1 MPYTT
6 AEILGML
13 NLFAKTELGR
23 ILVTLTTIVL
33 TVLVVKFL
41 QKRARMQGATDIAR
55 QRRNLVLAKNLVL
68 LTAVI
73 LIGATWA
80 SKIAGAALS
89 LAAVAGAI
97 LIVSKEFLLN
107 LLGTAML
114 AISRPY
120 RIGDFVEVESISGRV
135 LDTDLIATTL
145 AETMEG
151 NQLTGHTVSIPHSI
165 LLVKPV
171 RNLTATGRFTIN
183 MLPVAVHPNEDM
195 HAQEQALLK
204 AAIDICGS
212 WIEEANRHF
221 ERLESREL
229 VTLPSAEPR
238 VLIELKTVKEY
249 TFSLRYCCRP
259 NERVKVE
266 QAIIR
271 QYLATRN
278 AAPAPAADEE

>member
-195 HAQEQALLK
+195 HAQEQALLQ

>member
-1 MPYTT
+1 MF
-6 AEILGML
+6 AEL

-23 ILVTLTTIVL
+23 ILVTLITIIVTL
-33 TVLVVKFL
+33 LIVKFL
-41 QKRARMQGATDIAR
+41 QKRARMQGATDVAR

-73 LIGATWA
+73 LICATWA

-89 LAAVAGAI
+89 LAAVAGAM

-120 RIGDFVEVESISGRV
+120 RIGDFVELENISGRV
-135 LDTDLIATTL
+135 LDSDLIATTL

-151 NQLTGHTVSIPHSI
+151 NQLTGHTVTIPHSV
-165 LLVKPV
+165 LLSKPV

-183 MLPVAVHPNEDM
+183 MLPVAVQPNENLQL
-195 HAQEQALLK
+195 QEQALLK
-204 AAIDICGS
+204 AAFDICGS

-271 QYLATRN
+271 QYLQTRSTFV
-278 AAPAPAADEE
+278 AAPEEE